1 MATASFAAMVSS
13 TMAANSSLREDQLS
27 FPALTSGGFSNG
39 SLVDGFQHSLLRFF
53 PNFDLPP

>member
-1 MATASFAAMVSS
+1 MATPSFAAMFRQRWPPI
-13 TMAANSSLREDQLS
+13 LREDQVS

-39 SLVDGFQHSLLRFF
+39 SLVDGFQHSLLGFF

>member
-1 MATASFAAMVSS
+1 MATPSFAAMFRQRWPPI
-13 TMAANSSLREDQLS
+13 LREDQVS

-39 SLVDGFQHSLLRFF
+39 SLVDSFQHSLLGFF